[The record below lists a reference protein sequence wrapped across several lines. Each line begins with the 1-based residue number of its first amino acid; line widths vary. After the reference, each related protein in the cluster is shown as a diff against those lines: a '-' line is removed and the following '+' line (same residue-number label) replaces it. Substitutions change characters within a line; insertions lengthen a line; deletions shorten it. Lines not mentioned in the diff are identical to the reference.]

1 MKPSSFPKSFFF
13 VITIL
18 MACCFDIAL
27 SFGQNGNLKTSQADL
42 IGHWDITLDMN
53 GKPAPSWLE
62 VKLSG
67 IRTLVGLFVGNDGSA
82 RPISKLTFDNGKFG
96 FSIPPQWQMANN
108 DLVLEGELVDG
119 KIKGTITY
127 PDQKKYS
134 FTGERAPLLVRE
146 KAPEWGKPIAL
157 FNGRDLTGWHA
168 DKSVNQWTVKDGIL
182 TSPKSGANLISDEK
196 FEDFKLTVE
205 FRYPAGSNS
214 GIYLRGRYEVQIED
228 SKADHPSSVYFGGVY
243 GFLTPN
249 EMAKKAPGEWQ
260 KFEITLIGRRVSVVA
275 NGKTIICDQIIPGIT
290 GGALDSQEGLP
301 GPIMI
306 QGDHGPVEFRKIELI
321 PGTY

>member
-1 MKPSSFPKSFFF
+1 
-13 VITIL
+13 L
-18 MACCFDIAL
+18 A
-27 SFGQNGNLKTSQADL
+27 NQADL
-42 IGHWDITLDMN
+42 IGIWNITLDMN

-67 IRTLVGLFVGNDGSA
+67 IRTLVGYFVGNDGSA
-82 RPISKLTFDNGKFG
+82 RPISKVSFDNGKFG

-108 DLVLEGELVDG
+108 DLVLEGELIDG

-134 FTGERAPLLVRE
+134 FTGERAPRLVRD
-146 KAPEWGKPIAL
+146 KAPKWDKSIAL
-157 FNGRDLTGWHA
+157 FNGKDLTGWHA
-168 DKSVNQWTVKDGIL
+168 DKAQNQWTVKEGVL
-182 TSPKSGANLISDEK
+182 SSPKSGANLISEEK
-196 FEDFKLTVE
+196 FEDFKLVVE
-205 FRYPAGSNS
+205 FRYPEGSNS

-228 SKADHPSSVYFGGVY
+228 SKADYPSSVYFGGVY

-249 EMAKKAPGEWQ
+249 EMVKKSPGEWQ
-260 KFEITLIGRRVSVVA
+260 KFEITLIGRRVTVVA

-306 QGDHGPVEFRKIELI
+306 QGDHGPIEFRKIELI